1 MSSWA
6 AKTAWVLEKELRSEY
21 RAKYAIN
28 AMLLFCITCVAV
40 VSFALGGVAGDTR
53 VQAALIWVLV
63 FFAAMSGL
71 SRGFVKE
78 HEVGTIQLL
87 RAACDPSPV
96 FFGKALFNLILI
108 IIVQALL
115 CALFV
120 IFLNVRIL
128 NPWFYAATASAASVS
143 IAVLCTLI
151 SAIVAGARVRGTLF
165 PILSFPVLLPVFSV
179 AIQASRFAIEGAPF
193 LKHIDQLYFLGAY
206 AGVSIIICS
215 FLFDF
220 LFYD

>member
-6 AKTAWVLEKELRSEY
+6 AKTLWVLEKELRAEY
-21 RAKYAIN
+21 RTKYAIN
-28 AMLLFCITCVAV
+28 AMLLFCVTCVAV
-40 VSFALGGVAGDTR
+40 VSFGLGGRTDDMR
-53 VQAALIWVLV
+53 VQAALMWVLV

-87 RAACDPSPV
+87 RATCEPGPI
-96 FFGKALFNLILI
+96 FFGKVLFNLILLL
-108 IIVQALL
+108 IVQALL
-115 CALFV
+115 GVLFLV
-120 IFLNVRIL
+120 FLNVQFA
-128 NPWFYAATASAASVS
+128 NPAYYAATAALSSVS

-179 AIQASRFAIEGAPF
+179 AIQATKISLEGADF
-193 LKHIDQLYFLGAY
+193 AANANLLYSLGAY
-206 AGVSIIICS
+206 AGVSIIVCS
-215 FLFDF
+215 FLFEF